1 MAAAA
6 RVGGLVK
13 EEQRRH
19 EGRQPIEQVA
29 VGRRHAILGG
39 AEGDGRGVGAGAR
52 DEWEVGHWGL
62 IIRMMGSIDRDE
74 NNGSSLISLISLLVK
89 IS

>member
-1 MAAAA
+1 M
-6 RVGGLVK
+6 
-13 EEQRRH
+13 
-19 EGRQPIEQVA
+19 
-29 VGRRHAILGG
+29 
-39 AEGDGRGVGAGAR
+39 GAGAR